1 MILQKPLQ
9 QFEIEAIEQ
18 VRVGKLPGDVNAVQK
33 KQPPVARVGVPPAG
47 GGSRRRVPPA
57 SNLKAANGKGAGD
70 ETDEAR
76 EAAEAPPDANAKPHR
91 ADAAAGPKVR
101 RGTAKRLGLA
111 ADETAG
117 AKEHAA
123 EEHADDEEHA
133 AHVDA
138 NLRAR
143 LKNAAAQKD

>member
-1 MILQKPLQ
+1 M
-9 QFEIEAIEQ
+9 
-18 VRVGKLPGDVNAVQK
+18 GKLPSDTIKSVDK
-33 KQPPVARVGVPPAG
+33 KQPLRRAFLGEFAGVREEALAHGGVHRRRAPPAN
-47 GGSRRRVPPA
+47 PLNPA
-57 SNLKAANGKGAGD
+57 KGKGAGD

-76 EAAEAPPDANAKPHR
+76 EAAEVPDPNARRPDSAPGRKA
-91 ADAAAGPKVR
+91 R
-101 RGTAKRLGLA
+101 RGTSKRIGLA
-111 ADETAG
+111 ADAAAG

-143 LKNAAAQKD
+143 LKNVAAQKD

>member
-1 MILQKPLQ
+1 MGKPPSDT
-9 QFEIEAIEQ
+9 IKT
-18 VRVGKLPGDVNAVQK
+18 VDK
-33 KQPPVARVGVPPAG
+33 KQLARRAFLGDFAGAREEALPLGGGKRRRAPPANLL
-47 GGSRRRVPPA
+47 SPA
-57 SNLKAANGKGAGD
+57 KGKGTGD

-76 EAAEAPPDANAKPHR
+76 EAAEAPDPNVRLPDS
-91 ADAAAGPKVR
+91 AAGRKAR
-101 RGTAKRLGLA
+101 RGTSKRLGLA
-111 ADETAG
+111 ADDAAG

-143 LKNAAAQKD
+143 LKNVAAQKD

>member
-1 MILQKPLQ
+1 MGKPP
-9 QFEIEAIEQ
+9 IDNIK
-18 VRVGKLPGDVNAVQK
+18 RVDK
-33 KQPPVARVGVPPAG
+33 KQLSRRAFLGDIAGAREEALPPGAGNRRRAPPANPLI
-47 GGSRRRVPPA
+47 SA
-57 SNLKAANGKGAGD
+57 KGKGTGD

-76 EAAEAPPDANAKPHR
+76 EAADAPNPNARRPDS
-91 ADAAAGPKVR
+91 AAGRKVT
-101 RGTAKRLGLA
+101 RGTSKRLGLA
-111 ADETAG
+111 ADDASG

-143 LKNAAAQKD
+143 LKNVAAQKD

>member
-1 MILQKPLQ
+1 M
-9 QFEIEAIEQ
+9 
-18 VRVGKLPGDVNAVQK
+18 GKLPSDGIDTVGR
-33 KQPPVARVGVPPAG
+33 KQIRAPKRGFTDDSGGAREGALQSGAG
-47 GGSRRRVPPA
+47 SHRQAHSA
-57 SNLKAANGKGAGD
+57 SQLLAAKGKGAGD

-76 EAAEAPPDANAKPHR
+76 EAAEAPPAAKARRSDNAV
-91 ADAAAGPKVR
+91 GPKAR

-111 ADETAG
+111 ADDTAG